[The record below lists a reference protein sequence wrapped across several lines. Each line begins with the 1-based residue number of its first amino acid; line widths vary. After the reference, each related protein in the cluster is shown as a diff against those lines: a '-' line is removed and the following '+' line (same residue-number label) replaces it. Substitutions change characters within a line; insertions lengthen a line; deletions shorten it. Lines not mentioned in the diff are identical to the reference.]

1 MKIALAQMQVYPADL
16 RKNTQNILSLIAEA
30 KSRGADLVIFPEL
43 AVSGLLVGDN
53 WRDHCFIADC
63 LAANEMIAEAA
74 KDISVIF
81 GNIAG
86 GAAGQICNSCFIAC
100 DGQLQQL
107 APLRGNSSVAGAY
120 GFFSQAGTS
129 SVSELW
135 LEGKLYRLAVLLGK
149 WQEELYIPDDIDLLI
164 HVDSSPLVFGEEYA
178 APKLVEWVNAPLVHV
193 NCCGMQN
200 SGKTNYLMAG
210 GSALYSAAGE
220 LLASL
225 PLLEEDLL
233 CCSLSG
239 GNKAANKEADALLFE
254 ALVYGA
260 REFTREAGI
269 NKAVIG
275 LSGGI
280 DSALAACV
288 YQQALGA
295 ENVLLINMPSC
306 YSSKTTRSLAAELA
320 VALGANYAV
329 MPVQDFL
336 LSTKELFARTPISFP
351 GREDWHIEISGL
363 TEENVQARGRTGQ
376 ILATAAAG
384 WGAIF
389 TCNGNKAEC
398 SVGYATFYGDLA
410 GAFALSADLWKYQV
424 YQASAYAEKLIPA
437 AAETLDK
444 ISKIKPSAELS
455 AQQAVEEGKG
465 DPLIYPYHDYL
476 LAAWVEKDANPY
488 DILLWYSQG
497 VLSERIGCAAQLIP
511 QLFPTTA
518 AIIADIEYW
527 WRMYRGM
534 GVAKRIQAP
543 PLLALSARPF
553 GDPKGENRG
562 EPYFGSRYE
571 SLKKQLLEE

>member
-1 MKIALAQMQVYPADL
+1 MRIALAQMKVYPSDL
-16 RKNTQNILSLIAEA
+16 QKNTQNILTLIDEA
-30 KSRGADLVIFPEL
+30 KSQSADLVIFPEL

-53 WRDHCFIADC
+53 WRDHCFVNDC
-63 LAANEMIAEAA
+63 LAASSLIAEAA
-74 KDISVIF
+74 KDITVLF

-86 GAAGQICNSCFIAC
+86 GVEIYNSCFIAQE
-100 DGQLQQL
+100 GKLQQL
-107 APLRGNSSVAGAY
+107 SPWQGTSPVSGAY
-120 GFFSQAGTS
+120 GFFSQTGIG
-129 SVSELW
+129 SVYD
-135 LEGKLYRLAVLLGK
+135 LEISGKSYRLAVLLGK
-149 WQEELYIPDDIDLLI
+149 WQEDLVLPDDIDLLV
-164 HVDSSPLVFGEEYA
+164 HMDASPLVLGEEYMFGEI
-178 APKLVEWVNAPLVHV
+178 KAPLLHV

-200 SGKTNYLMAG
+200 SGKTNYLFAG

-220 LLASL
+220 TLASL
-225 PLLEEDLL
+225 SLLEEGLL
-233 CCSLSG
+233 CCNLTG
-239 GNKAANKEADALLFE
+239 GTKATPKAADALLFE

-260 REFTREAGI
+260 KEFTREVGI

-288 YQQALGA
+288 YRQALGA
-295 ENVLLINMPSC
+295 ENILLINMPSC
-306 YSSKTTRSLAAELA
+306 YSSNTTRSLAADLA
-320 VALGANYAV
+320 FALGTNYAV

-336 LSTKELFARTPISFP
+336 ESTKELFAKTPIYCPGGESFF
-351 GREDWHIEISGL
+351 INVSGL
-363 TEENVQARGRTGQ
+363 TEENVQARGRTAQ

-410 GAFALSADLWKYQV
+410 GAFAITADLWKHQV
-424 YQASAYAEKLIPA
+424 YQAAAYAGTLIPT
-437 AAETLDK
+437 AAEALAK
-444 ISKIKPSAELS
+444 ISQIKPSAELS

-465 DPLIYPYHDYL
+465 DPLVYPYHDYL
-476 LAAWVEKDANPY
+476 LASWVEKDATPY

-497 VLSERIGCAAQLIP
+497 VLAQRIGCAAQLIP
-511 QLFPTTA
+511 QLFPTVA
-518 AIIADIEYW
+518 AMIADIEYW

-553 GDPKGENRG
+553 GDPKGENRAG
-562 EPYFGSRYE
+562 SYFGRQYE
-571 SLKKQLLEE
+571 ALKHQLLG